1 MPDVQQPAPAPTAA
15 AQLPVPIVP
24 PDAQPPAAAAPPDTG
39 LAGPVPPASLPGPDL
54 APPPA
59 VQPADAGQSAAATP
73 PPLPAPVSLD
83 HPSIVDTARLTDA
96 TNSVTLFGIVGLPG
110 EAAQGMQAFLAS
122 AGNRVLCQARTGADY
137 VCLLPNGTDLAEVA
151 LINGAA
157 RAKDDA
163 PAAYHDQE
171 AAAQAARRG
180 IWVNLPPPPI
190 TLTHPTVRDTATLV
204 ADGHTY
210 ILDGVQGLGAPY
222 AAQFQGYIA
231 ANGDALSC
239 QPQAVADHYVCLLGD
254 GTDIA
259 KVALVNGAAR
269 VGSGAPDAYRLQ
281 QGEALAAQRGYW
293 LHPPPDAVVAASLVV
308 EQASACCALP
318 PGDDGHDG
326 VVYVAGAPTAVIEGE
341 TVFLVYAGVAGW
353 GYYDHWHHWCDAPDR
368 YRTHMERF
376 HHAGEGLRGYDH
388 GVLHPGSV
396 HPVGVAAIPG
406 HGAMAP
412 DRPSGPT
419 GGGFAHPDG
428 AAPSP
433 GFHPGPAAAP
443 GFHLGPAAAPGFHP
457 GPAAAP
463 GFHPG
468 PAAAPGFHPGPAAAP
483 AVHPAAGGAPRAP
496 APPPAHNSGG
506 GKNH

>member
-1 MPDVQQPAPAPTAA
+1 
-15 AQLPVPIVP
+15 
-24 PDAQPPAAAAPPDTG
+24 
-39 LAGPVPPASLPGPDL
+39 
-54 APPPA
+54 
-59 VQPADAGQSAAATP
+59 VQPADAGQAAVTTPP

-163 PAAYHDQE
+163 PAAYRDQE

-180 IWVNLPPPPI
+180 IWVNLPPPPV
-190 TLTHPTVRDTATLV
+190 TLTHPTVPNTATLV

-210 ILDGVQGLGAPY
+210 VLDGVQGLGTPY
-222 AAQFQGYIA
+222 AGQLQGYIA

-239 QPQAVADHYVCLLGD
+239 QQQAVADHYVCLLGD

-269 VGSGAPDAYRLQ
+269 VGAGAPDAYRVQ
-281 QGEALAAQRGYW
+281 QGEALTAQRGYW

-318 PGDDGHDG
+318 PGDDGGDG
-326 VVYVAGAPTAVIEGE
+326 VVYVAGAPTAMIEGE
-341 TVFLVYAGVAGW
+341 TVFLVFAGVAGW
-353 GYYDHWHHWCDAPDR
+353 GYYDHWHHWRDAPDR
-368 YRTHMERF
+368 YRSHMDRF

-396 HPVGVAAIPG
+396 HPMGVAAAPGHVGVAPG
-406 HGAMAP
+406 RPVGPMA
-412 DRPSGPT
+412 
-419 GGGFAHPDG
+419 GGFARPGGPETAPGVHPG
-428 AAPSP
+428 QA
-433 GFHPGPAAAP
+433 GFHPGPA
-443 GFHLGPAAAPGFHP
+443 GAPGFHP
-457 GPAAAP
+457 GPAGAP

-468 PAAAPGFHPGPAAAP
+468 PAGAPGFHPGPAGAPGFHPAVGAAP
-483 AVHPAAGGAPRAP
+483 HPAAAPVV
-496 APPPAHNSGG
+496 HSSSGG
-506 GKNH
+506 SPRKR